1 MHRCSARKLPA
12 AGNGALRKA
21 YCTVSIVTAH
31 FLCNF
36 VALFNGKISAEESKS
51 SKLACARAACPIVR
65 SLHVRPSPSLRV
77 SIQTARASPPREQ

>member
-1 MHRCSARKLPA
+1 MHRCSAQAACSRKRSFAESL
-12 AGNGALRKA
+12 
-21 YCTVSIVTAH
+21 SIVTAH